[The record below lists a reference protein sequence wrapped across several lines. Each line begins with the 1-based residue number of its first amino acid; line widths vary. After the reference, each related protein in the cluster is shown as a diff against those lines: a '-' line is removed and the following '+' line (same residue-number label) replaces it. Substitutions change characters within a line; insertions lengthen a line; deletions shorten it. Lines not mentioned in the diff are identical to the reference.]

1 MQPDTEISTGLR
13 AVTTSAKQ
21 ASALLLAAGITR
33 TYQQGSQQVD
43 ALRGV
48 GLHINAGEFV
58 ALIGPSGSGKST
70 LLHLLSGLDRPDA
83 GEVVLEGKEI
93 SNLSERELAIVRRRR
108 FGFVLQFYNLLP
120 TLSAEEN
127 VAFPLLLDSAPDA
140 LSTARERLA
149 DVGLSTRAKHLP
161 HELSGGEQQRVGL
174 ARAII
179 GQPAVVFADEPT
191 GNLDSKTGAE
201 ILALLRRTADSGQ
214 AIIMA
219 THDQRAASYVDRVVA
234 LADGQIDANTQPSGE

>member
-1 MQPDTEISTGLR
+1 VQPDTSTEP
-13 AVTTSAKQ
+13 TTAAAPSAKQ
-21 ASALLLAAGITR
+21 GPTLLLAAGITR

-48 GLHINAGEFV
+48 DLHIDAGEFV
-58 ALIGPSGSGKST
+58 ALIGASGSGKST
-70 LLHLLSGLDRPDA
+70 LLHLLSGLDQPDS
-83 GEVVLEGKEI
+83 GEVVLEGDTI
-93 SNLSERELAIVRRRR
+93 SNLSERDLAIVRRRR

-127 VAFPLLLDSAPDA
+127 VAFPLLLDSAPAA
-140 LSTARERLA
+140 LVTARERLE
-149 DVGLSTRAKHLP
+149 DVGLGARTKHFP

-201 ILALLRRTADSGQ
+201 ILALLRRTADNGQ

-219 THDQRAASYVDRVVA
+219 THDERAASYVDRVVA
-234 LADGQIDANTQPSGE
+234 LADGQIDANNQPSGE